1 MQVIMSPGRKIG
13 KTLGEKEKGE
23 IALYVVGTIGTES
36 NAFDARFK
44 HTLQDLFEDF
54 HSSDPCCDN
63 LGETWIEVSDP
74 MLNNFADHF
83 APVTILFLFSTVNRE
98 AFKCNTCI
106 LRPFIPFTKC
116 QVFLLELASYTIPH
130 CPQGI

>member
-44 HTLQDLFEDF
+44 HTCKIYLKTFIQVIHAVIIWER
-54 HSSDPCCDN
+54 HGSRSQIPC
-63 LGETWIEVSDP
+63 
-74 MLNNFADHF
+74 
-83 APVTILFLFSTVNRE
+83 
-98 AFKCNTCI
+98 
-106 LRPFIPFTKC
+106 
-116 QVFLLELASYTIPH
+116 
-130 CPQGI
+130 